1 MKKCLFDRT
10 IRLACKNSDHPAAGA
25 AQIGCVGASD
35 LAHVVNKIM
44 ITVVIQIDNIQSLTN
59 REFSPHFTAGLFIFI
74 DGFLY
79 FFRNCYG
86 CAFGGS
92 KLHTCYEYCR

>member
-1 MKKCLFDRT
+1 MKKCLFGRT
-10 IRLACKNSDHPAAGA
+10 IRLTCKNSDRPAAGA
-25 AQIGCVGASD
+25 AQIRRVGASD
-35 LAHVVNKIM
+35 LAHVVDKIM

-79 FFRNCYG
+79 FFGNCYG
-86 CAFGGS
+86 YTVGSS
-92 KLHTCYEYCR
+92 KLHTCHEYCR